1 MSLPAKQP
9 RPKKC
14 KNPACRASFVPQRL
28 GQSVCS
34 PKCGLAIKDVNQ
46 AKARKA
52 IAEVGRKELREAKER
67 VKPKG
72 QYMREAQ
79 TAFNAWIR
87 ARDAARPCISCGR
100 HHEGKYDA
108 GHYRTVGSN
117 PALRF
122 EPLNCHK
129 QCVPCNQH
137 KSGDIVNY
145 RINLVLRIGQAQV
158 DWLEGPHEPQRYTID
173 DLKQIKARY
182 KAMLKELVGS
192 ATTDSASR
200 ARAFGGAA

>member
-1 MSLPAKQP
+1 MIAKQP
-9 RPKKC
+9 RPKTC
-14 KNPACRASFVPQRL
+14 KNPACGEKFVAQRL
-28 GQSVCS
+28 GQAVCS

-46 AKARKA
+46 DKARKA
-52 IAEVGRKELREAKER
+52 IAEVGRKELRAAKER
-67 VKPKG
+67 IKPKG

-79 TAFNAWIR
+79 AAFNAWIR
-87 ARDAARPCISCGR
+87 ARDAAQPCISCGR
-100 HHEGKYDA
+100 HHDGKYDA

-145 RINLVLRIGQAQV
+145 RISLVVRIGPV
-158 DWLEGPHEPQRYTID
+158 SYTHLTLPTKRI
-173 DLKQIKARY
+173 
-182 KAMLKELVGS
+182 V
-192 ATTDSASR
+192 
-200 ARAFGGAA
+200 

>member
-1 MSLPAKQP
+1 MSLTAKQP
-9 RPKKC
+9 KPKTC
-14 KNPACRASFVPQRL
+14 KNPACRTSFVPQRL
-28 GQSVCS
+28 GQAVCS
-34 PKCGLAIKDVNQ
+34 PKCGLAIKDVSE

-52 IAEVGRKELREAKER
+52 LAEVGRQELRAAKER

-79 TAFNAWIR
+79 AAFNAWVR
-87 ARDAARPCISCGR
+87 ERDAKLPCISCGR
-100 HHEGKYDA
+100 HHQGKYDA

-145 RINLVLRIGQAQV
+145 RINLVLRIGAEAV
-158 DWLEGPHEPQRYTID
+158 TWIEGPHEPRKYTIE
-173 DLKQIKARY
+173 DLKAIKADYRE
-182 KAMLKELVGS
+182 KLRELR
-192 ATTDSASR
+192 R
-200 ARAFGGAA
+200 AAA